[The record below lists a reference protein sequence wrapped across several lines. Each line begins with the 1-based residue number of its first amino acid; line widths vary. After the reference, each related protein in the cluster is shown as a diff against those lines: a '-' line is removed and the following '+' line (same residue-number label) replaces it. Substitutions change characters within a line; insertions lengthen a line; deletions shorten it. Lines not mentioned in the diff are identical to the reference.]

1 MPNLEQTAKI
11 LGGLAILYPRFNLT
25 RETIHAY
32 HRILG
37 DLPVDLLDAAAL
49 EIGRNNTFFPAA
61 AELRKAAFNLTRVA
75 DGTLNAQDAWAMV
88 KKAFGAIGHTGGMPD
103 HFPPIVKKAVEGIG
117 GWRSLCMSE
126 NDMSDRARFVESFNA
141 YSAREQNMTEMLPQV
156 RAMLPNLAAGN
167 GRKQLQDGE

>member
-1 MPNLEQTAKI
+1 MPSLEQTAKI

-37 DLPVDLLDAAAL
+37 DLPADLLDAAAL

-75 DGTLNAQDAWAMV
+75 DDTPNAQDAWAMV
-88 KKAFGAIGHTGGMPD
+88 KKAIGAIGYPGGMPD
-103 HFPPIVKKAVEGIG
+103 HFPPIVKKAVEGMG
-117 GWRSLCMSE
+117 GWKSLCMSE
-126 NDMSDRARFVESFNA
+126 NNMSDRARFVESFNA
-141 YSAREQNMTEMLPQV
+141 YSAREQNMAEMLPQV
-156 RAMLPNLAAGN
+156 RAMLPRLGFGN
-167 GRKQLQDGE
+167 GRKRLQSG